1 VPTLNEVAH
10 ARGDAECV
18 GSVEVPQIEE
28 MKVPEVEETT
38 TVERGIVL
46 EKIEEEVKPIPA

>member
-1 VPTLNEVAH
+1 MPTLNEVAH